1 MAVRRYKGRYWMVDF
16 YFTFPDGRKERVR
29 KRAPGKTRPEAEQY
43 ERLLLQELMSPTPSK
58 KVVPTLLEYSFE
70 FIEDYA
76 KNENKPSEVMNKE
89 GILKRYLLPSMGKL
103 RLDEIGVREMAKM
116 KSEMRKR
123 ELSDK
128 TVKNALAVLGKLLR
142 YAEECGVID
151 RVPRIKMPRVP
162 VSDYDFLTFEEA
174 ERLLKAIED
183 RSWHAM
189 VLTALR
195 TGLRY
200 GELCELRWDD
210 VDLVAGRILVRRSFT
225 KGFVTTPKT
234 HKSREV
240 PLSPATIE
248 TLKGIRGLRHLRGG
262 LVFCQVNGKRRI
274 HRRADVAIKRFC
286 RAAGLRPIGWHVLRH
301 TFASHLIMRGRSLKE
316 VQELLGHSD
325 VTMTMRYAHLSPQV
339 KRDAV
344 ATLDLPSDSGSES
357 ENLGQYLGN
366 GSRNQEKSDGRS
378 EFPSRKKQLGR
389 TLTSAAQR

>member
-1 MAVRRYKGRYWMVDF
+1 MAVRRYKGKSWMIDF
-16 YFTFPDGRKERVR
+16 TFTFPNGRKERVR
-29 KRAPGKTRPEAEQY
+29 KVAPGKTRPEAEQY
-43 ERLLLQELMSPTPSK
+43 ERLLLQEMMSPTPSK

-89 GILKRYLLPSMGKL
+89 GILRRYLLPSLGKL
-103 RLDEIGVREMAKM
+103 KLDEIGVREMAKM

-162 VSDYDFLTFEEA
+162 VADYDFLTFEEA
-174 ERLLKAIED
+174 ERLLDAIED
-183 RSWHAM
+183 RQWHAM

-210 VDLVAGRILVRRSFT
+210 VDLVAGRLMVRRSFT
-225 KGFVTTPKT
+225 KGFVTSPKT
-234 HKSREV
+234 HRSREV

-248 TLKGIRGLRHLRGG
+248 TLKGIRGLRHLKNG
-262 LVFCQVNGKRRI
+262 LVFCKPDGGRRI

-286 RAAGLRPIGWHVLRH
+286 RAAGLRAIGWHVLRH
-301 TFASHLIMRGRSLKE
+301 TFASHLIMRGRSIKE

-344 ATLDLPSDSGSES
+344 ATLDLPSDFEAGARNSR
-357 ENLGQYLGN
+357 QPHGN
-366 GSRNQEKSDGRS
+366 GAKFSEKSDGRS
-378 EFPSRKKQLGR
+378 KFPSRKTSKGR